1 MSIHLQGVT
10 PGSLGEATLLVG
22 DPGRIPLVTDH
33 WQNVTELCRNREFVV
48 CSGTYEDKLFS
59 VCSTGIGL
67 GSTEIAVME
76 LIENGAQAFVR
87 VGGCGSWREDIPA
100 GALLFNHA
108 MIRDK
113 SLLHAYV
120 DDNYPAAADPLL
132 WHALYQEA
140 RRQKKQAFYGIGF
153 TAGTY
158 YLGQGRSV
166 PWSENSAESKLM
178 TDLKARGVINCDM
191 ETAVIYTLASLY
203 NIPAANCLVCHV
215 NRDENVF
222 VSQEDYQE
230 MHREAAGLV
239 LKALTSRTR
248 A

>member
-87 VGGCGSWREDIPA
+87 VGGCGSWRGDIPA
-100 GALLFNHA
+100 GRRQLSRRGRSSA
-108 MIRDK
+108 MARFVSGSLSAK
-113 SLLHAYV
+113 KASLLRYRLYGRHV
-120 DDNYPAAADPLL
+120 LSRSGPLCPL
-132 WHALYQEA
+132 V
-140 RRQKKQAFYGIGF
+140 RKSCGKQADDG
-153 TAGTY
+153 
-158 YLGQGRSV
+158 S
-166 PWSENSAESKLM
+166 
-178 TDLKARGVINCDM
+178 
-191 ETAVIYTLASLY
+191 
-203 NIPAANCLVCHV
+203 
-215 NRDENVF
+215 
-222 VSQEDYQE
+222 
-230 MHREAAGLV
+230 
-239 LKALTSRTR
+239 
-248 A
+248 

>member
-100 GALLFNHA
+100 GALLFFYTRTSTTIIPPRPILCYG
-108 MIRDK
+108 MLCIRKLVGKK
-113 SLLHAYV
+113 SNPFTVSALRRARTISVRAALSPGPKLL
-120 DDNYPAAADPLL
+120 
-132 WHALYQEA
+132 
-140 RRQKKQAFYGIGF
+140 R
-153 TAGTY
+153 
-158 YLGQGRSV
+158 
-166 PWSENSAESKLM
+166 
-178 TDLKARGVINCDM
+178 KA
-191 ETAVIYTLASLY
+191 S
-203 NIPAANCLVCHV
+203 
-215 NRDENVF
+215 
-222 VSQEDYQE
+222 
-230 MHREAAGLV
+230 
-239 LKALTSRTR
+239 
-248 A
+248 

>member
-87 VGGCGSWREDIPA
+87 VGGCGPPRPILCYGMLCIRKLVGKKSNPFTVS
-100 GALLFNHA
+100 ALRRARTISVRAALSPGP
-108 MIRDK
+108 K
-113 SLLHAYV
+113 LL
-120 DDNYPAAADPLL
+120 
-132 WHALYQEA
+132 
-140 RRQKKQAFYGIGF
+140 R
-153 TAGTY
+153 
-158 YLGQGRSV
+158 
-166 PWSENSAESKLM
+166 
-178 TDLKARGVINCDM
+178 KA
-191 ETAVIYTLASLY
+191 S
-203 NIPAANCLVCHV
+203 
-215 NRDENVF
+215 
-222 VSQEDYQE
+222 
-230 MHREAAGLV
+230 
-239 LKALTSRTR
+239 
-248 A
+248 